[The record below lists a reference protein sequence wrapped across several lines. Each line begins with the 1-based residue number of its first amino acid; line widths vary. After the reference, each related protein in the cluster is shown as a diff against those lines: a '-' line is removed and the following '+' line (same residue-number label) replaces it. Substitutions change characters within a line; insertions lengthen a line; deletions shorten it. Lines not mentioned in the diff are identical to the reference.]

1 VDLYFSDEFD
11 KVIAYA
17 RDEAMRTGHKIITPD
32 HLLLGLLRFR
42 EGDAVACLAAYGMDL
57 DAVKRSLD
65 AVLFRKQAVSWSE
78 YDLVVLAPESQN
90 VISLAM
96 VDAGL
101 LGSVTAQP
109 IHLLSA
115 VCKYAGCFGSGILK
129 EFGFTA
135 SNVSAFVKENLGAAA
150 MPAITPEASEI
161 AMALEREL
169 NNAIS
174 QGKLKPIVFS

>member
-1 VDLYFSDEFD
+1 MDLYFSDEFD
-11 KVIAYA
+11 KAIAYA

-42 EGDAVACLAAYGMDL
+42 EGETVACLTAYGIDSGV
-57 DAVKRSLD
+57 VKRSLD
-65 AVLFRKQAVSWSE
+65 AVLFRKQAVAWSE
-78 YDLVVLAPESQN
+78 YDLVVLGPEAQN

-101 LGSVTAQP
+101 MGSAMTQP

-115 VCKYAGCFGSGILK
+115 ICKSAGGFGSGILK
-129 EFGFTA
+129 EFGFTS

-150 MPAITPEASEI
+150 MPSVTPETSEI
-161 AMALEREL
+161 ALALEREL
-169 NNAIS
+169 KSAIS